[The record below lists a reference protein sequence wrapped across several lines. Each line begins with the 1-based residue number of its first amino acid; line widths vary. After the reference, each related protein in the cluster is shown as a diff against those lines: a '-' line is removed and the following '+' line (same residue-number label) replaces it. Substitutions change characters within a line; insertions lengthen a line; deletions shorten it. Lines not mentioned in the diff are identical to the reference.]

1 MKVAA
6 QISAAEAAELIH
18 TGDTLVVGGFGMTG
32 HPVHLL
38 HAIAATDVRE
48 LTYIGNNVGE
58 PGLGGGRLLRQ
69 GQIAKA
75 IGSFFTSN
83 PEAVKAAQSETIEV
97 ELLPQ
102 DRKSVV

>member
-6 QISAAEAAELIH
+6 QISVAEAAELIK

-48 LTYIGNNVGE
+48 LTYIGVRDLYQHPGVAATLRLDHIKAHYYGSHESINPTRIVPVGPE
-58 PGLGGGRLLRQ
+58 VDYSAPHDRARL
-69 GQIAKA
+69 
-75 IGSFFTSN
+75 S
-83 PEAVKAAQSETIEV
+83 
-97 ELLPQ
+97 
-102 DRKSVV
+102 